1 MSASTPDLIRRV
13 TSGLT
18 AALLAAMASAGG
30 GEAERVLEV
39 QLLDNGDFAERVD
52 PESGASELLPWW
64 DADYGAKQVVVEDG
78 VSWLGTLG
86 DVRARQPVAAYAPLA
101 GGVRVEGRLRGPGQL
116 SIRDGEGRVARISLD
131 GGEGPE
137 GRPFEVR
144 LQDLALRAETLR
156 AAGLRLDGDL
166 AAFEHPVPRLTVELA
181 SESREQVAYWTE
193 LEVWVPLPCPDESA
207 LRDEVVAL
215 LDEVFSLWREH
226 VIDPETGFACYVH
239 DVVTGER
246 LAVREGILSPAF
258 EVLFRAL
265 ACHEDPEWRE
275 LLEHFLE
282 SWFTRCFH
290 PDTGLPRAWSLAEN
304 AGRDDKPLEI
314 HSTLD
319 FLLELSLHGPPRWRT
334 EAGERLRAIGE
345 HVLARGAM
353 PDGQVAA
360 GYVPATGAPV
370 LGYSPLRR
378 FDVPA
383 PLARLGALDGDD
395 RYLDLARDAVG
406 EFEYTWLWPGTW
418 QAIDPGFDDDYG
430 HYAERA
436 LTMTRAWPEES
447 SLRRVVRGGYDYY
460 APLWRDALRLGGNI
474 AADQVRGWTIFAGLA
489 ALEPEL
495 LPEVRALLSSAQR
508 VHFKGEQYENGA
520 WGDVTIFGFDPKAG
534 LQVGDLPGMPQN
546 LLQGLASNYSAELG
560 LRDDE
565 TRAMFTAVLRSSR
578 EQYEQP
584 HGFLVTRAARDGSNP
599 GGGSFRLAVPLAD
612 MLEALSR

>member
-1 MSASTPDLIRRV
+1 LR
-13 TSGLT
+13 
-18 AALLAAMASAGG
+18 
-30 GEAERVLEV
+30 LEV
-39 QLLDNGDFAERVD
+39 IG
-52 PESGASELLPWW
+52 
-64 DADYGAKQVVVEDG
+64 
-78 VSWLGTLG
+78 
-86 DVRARQPVAAYAPLA
+86 
-101 GGVRVEGRLRGPGQL
+101 
-116 SIRDGEGRVARISLD
+116 
-131 GGEGPE
+131 
-137 GRPFEVR
+137 
-144 LQDLALRAETLR
+144 
-156 AAGLRLDGDL
+156 
-166 AAFEHPVPRLTVELA
+166 
-181 SESREQVAYWTE
+181 
-193 LEVWVPLPCPDESA
+193 
-207 LRDEVVAL
+207 L
-215 LDEVFSLWREH
+215 LDEIFALWREH
-226 VIDPETGFACYVH
+226 VIDPQTGFACYAH

-246 LAVREGILSPAF
+246 LAVRDGILSPAF

-265 ACHEDPEWRE
+265 ACHEDPEWRAMLE
-275 LLEHFLE
+275 LFLE
-282 SWFTRCFH
+282 GWFTRCFH
-290 PDTGLPRAWSLAEN
+290 PETGLPRSWDLDTAS
-304 AGRDDKPLEI
+304 GRDDKPLEI
-314 HSTLD
+314 HSILD
-319 FLLELSLHGPPRWRT
+319 FLLELSLHGPPRWRA
-334 EAGERLRAIGE
+334 EAGERLRVIGE

-360 GYVPATGAPV
+360 GYVPASGEPV

-383 PLARLGALDGDD
+383 PLARLGALDGDE
-395 RYLDLARDAVG
+395 RYLALARDAVV

-436 LTMTRAWPEES
+436 LTMSRAWPAEP

-489 ALEPEL
+489 ELEPEL
-495 LPEVRALLSSAQR
+495 RPEVRALLRSAQR

-546 LLQGLASNYSAELG
+546 LLQGLASNYTAELG

-578 EQYEQP
+578 EQYRQP
-584 HGFLVTRAARDGSNP
+584 YGYLVTRAARAGSNP